1 MKNNQVVLIGNIGRD
16 PELKQ
21 TAKGETMASF
31 TIATSNGYF
40 DKQAKKWNEL
50 PSDWH
55 NIRAFGAVAEQISD
69 YSKGQ
74 RVLITGKLKADQY
87 EQDGQKK
94 TFNYVNIESI
104 ALYFKPKKGGAPE
117 LPNVVTAPPS
127 DEPTDDLL
135 PF

>member
-21 TAKGETMASF
+21 TAKGETMANF

-69 YSKGQ
+69 YSKG
-74 RVLITGKLKADQY
+74 
-87 EQDGQKK
+87 
-94 TFNYVNIESI
+94 
-104 ALYFKPKKGGAPE
+104 KG
-117 LPNVVTAPPS
+117 
-127 DEPTDDLL
+127 
-135 PF
+135 F

>member
-55 NIRAFGAVAEQISD
+55 NIRAFGAVAEQLHD

-87 EQDGQKK
+87 EQEGQKK

-117 LPNVVTAPPS
+117 LPSVVTAPPS
-127 DEPTDDLL
+127 DDPADEL

>member
-74 RVLITGKLKADQY
+74 RVLVTGKLKADQY

-117 LPNVVTAPPS
+117 LPSVVTAPPS
-127 DEPTDDLL
+127 DEPADEL